1 MLTILYTGVAET
13 TSIQLSSYMSAER
26 KAIAMFDLAIESL
39 DIAALEAL
47 RNACNRR
54 LLTLRHTRGLT
65 LPELLQLLD
74 EVKGALRDQRKE
86 WHSLERW
93 QWMEGEIRFW
103 LNPVDQDLY
112 KTGWFSIDE
121 LIAWTHDQGTVMIEE
136 ELEEGPWDE
145 AGGVQITWLPRSRRD
160 EPKLRMG

>member
-1 MLTILYTGVAET
+1 MSTIDIGA
-13 TSIQLSSYMSAER
+13 
-26 KAIAMFDLAIESL
+26 L
-39 DIAALEAL
+39 DIRALEAL
-47 RNACNRR
+47 RDACNRR
-54 LLTLRHTRGLT
+54 LLELRHTRGLT

-74 EVKGALRDQRKE
+74 EVKAALRDQHKD

-103 LNPVDQDLY
+103 LNPVEQDIY

-121 LIAWTHDQGTVMIEE
+121 LIAWTHDHGPVLIEE

-145 AGGVQITWLPRSRRD
+145 ADGVQITWLPRGRQDDPVTGRGD
-160 EPKLRMG
+160 LRLTLS

>member
-1 MLTILYTGVAET
+1 
-13 TSIQLSSYMSAER
+13 
-26 KAIAMFDLAIESL
+26 MFDIDIGSL
-39 DIAALEAL
+39 DITELEAL
-47 RNACNRR
+47 RDACNRR
-54 LLTLRHTRGLT
+54 LLQLRHTRGLT

-74 EVKGALRDQRKE
+74 EVKVTLRDQRKE

-112 KTGWFSIDE
+112 NSGWFSIDE
-121 LIAWTHDQGTVMIEE
+121 LIAWTHNLGVVMIEE
-136 ELEEGPWDE
+136 PEPEEGPWDQ
-145 AGGVQITWLPRSRRD
+145 AGGVPITWLPRTRRD